1 MRSDGM
7 KKILILSNSMDGFY
21 RFRNELIIKLLKED
35 YSVFLS
41 APIDARE
48 DYYRQL
54 GVIVTQTKI
63 SRRSINP
70 FKDLKLFLFYIRL
83 INKYKPDHVLTYTIK
98 PNVYGG
104 LAARLAKIPYIANIT
119 GLGTAIENKGII
131 QNIAIKLYKIGL
143 KKASMIFFQNQE
155 NLNFMISKGVR
166 GHSYQLLPGSG
177 VNINYFDYS
186 EYPSQDR
193 LHFLFIGRVMK
204 SKGIDYFLE
213 SAKYVNEKYPNT
225 VFHVIGDLEE
235 DYKEKISE
243 YVSKSYIKYHGKT
256 DDIRDFLK
264 MSHAIIHPSFHEGMS
279 NVLLESASSGRP
291 VIASNIAGC
300 KETFEENKTGLS
312 FIVKNQELL
321 NTAIEKFIKLPHEH
335 KKKMGIAG
343 RDKMVKEFSREN
355 IVNKY
360 IEAINK
366 IKEDKK

>member
-1 MRSDGM
+1 M
-7 KKILILSNSMDGFY
+7 KKILILTNSMDGFY
-21 RFRNELIIKLLKED
+21 RFRNELIIELLKEK
-35 YSVFLS
+35 YIIYLS
-41 APIDARE
+41 APIDTRE

-54 GVIVTQTKI
+54 GVNIIHTKI

-70 FKDLKLFLFYIRL
+70 FNDLKLFLFYMRL
-83 INKYKPDHVLTYTIK
+83 IKIYMPDAVLTYTIK

-104 LAARLAKIPYIANIT
+104 LASRFAKIPYIANIT

-177 VNINYFDYS
+177 VNINYFNYL
-186 EYPSQDR
+186 EYPSQDI

-235 DYKEKISE
+235 DYKDKISD
-243 YVSKSYIKYHGKT
+243 YVSKSFIKYHGKT

-264 MSHAIIHPSFHEGMS
+264 MSHATIHPSFHEGMS
-279 NVLLESASSGRP
+279 NVLLESAASGRP
-291 VIASNIAGC
+291 VIASNIPGC
-300 KETFEENKTGLS
+300 KETFVENKSGLS
-312 FIVKNQELL
+312 FILKDQESLNQ
-321 NTAIEKFIKLPHEH
+321 TIEKFIKLPYEY
-335 KKKMGIAG
+335 KKQMGIVG
-343 RDKMVKEFSREN
+343 RDKMVKEFRREN
-355 IVNKY
+355 VVNKY

-366 IKEDKK
+366 TMEDKK